1 MTMKTPTKKTPT
13 KRNAA
18 KRKPKSARSA
28 KRKRRNTRNT
38 VMTITRVVQAP
49 ETASAD
55 PQMSISARAGARN
68 GARET
73 TQEGTRAVAGDVSR
87 HVTVKNKATAEE
99 GSSRSMGRSRVMVV
113 DARSMEVVAVVK
125 SDLDTVA
132 VVARSM
138 EVESSMVIR
147 GGRRAMV
154 RSSNSTALE
163 ACREDLTSHSKA
175 VMEVN
180 KVVMEVSK
188 EGMETRATV
197 VGGMSRLTNSL
208 VSGGMDICT

>member
-1 MTMKTPTKKTPT
+1 METPTKKTLT

-18 KRKPKSARSA
+18 KRKPKSAKGA
-28 KRKRRNTRNT
+28 KRKRRNTRNM
-38 VMTITRVVQAP
+38 VMTITRTREMMLIRVVRAL
-49 ETASAD
+49 ET
-55 PQMSISARAGARN
+55 ARAGARN

-73 TQEGTRAVAGDVSR
+73 TQEGTRAVAGDGSR

-113 DARSMEVVAVVK
+113 GARSMEEVVVAK

-138 EVESSMVIR
+138 EVESSTVIR
-147 GGRRAMV
+147 GGRRDMV
-154 RSSNSTALE
+154 RSSSSTALE
-163 ACREDLTSHSKA
+163 VCREGLTSHSKA
-175 VMEVN
+175 VMVVS

-188 EGMETRATV
+188 EAMETRATV
-197 VGGMSRLTNSL
+197 VGAMIRLPDSL
-208 VSGGMDICT
+208 ASGGLDICT